1 MRISRLGHLLSTLLL
16 LLPILALSLSTE
28 LTILIPSTSQLPQA
42 ATLPPSTTA
51 SLTTLS
57 ATYSAHLSSQ
67 NSFHFRNVSA
77 PGSYLLS
84 ISCAT
89 HAFPPLRVDVSA
101 DGTVEAW
108 RTIRGNEWE
117 NKGEE
122 FNVGEGNVLEVKA
135 LGGKAYY
142 MKRQGCE
149 FFFFFSFFLL
159 FSIDISTRF
168 IREMSRARSTLF

>member
-1 MRISRLGHLLSTLLL
+1 M
-16 LLPILALSLSTE
+16 
-28 LTILIPSTSQLPQA
+28 
-42 ATLPPSTTA
+42 
-51 SLTTLS
+51 
-57 ATYSAHLSSQ
+57 
-67 NSFHFRNVSA
+67 
-77 PGSYLLS
+77 
-84 ISCAT
+84 
-89 HAFPPLRVDVSA
+89 SA